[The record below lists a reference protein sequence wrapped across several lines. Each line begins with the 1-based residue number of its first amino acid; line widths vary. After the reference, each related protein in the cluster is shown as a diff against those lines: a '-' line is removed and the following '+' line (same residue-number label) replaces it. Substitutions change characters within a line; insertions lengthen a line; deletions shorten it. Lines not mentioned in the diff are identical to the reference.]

1 MWIIF
6 PGGNQVLLRLP
17 PDSTGRLPSG
27 HAWLVRLGLK
37 CPASLSTH
45 LESPLQMEP
54 PTEAERNLPL
64 CDAANWLTIC
74 NLFCLLYENISHILL
89 SEKPETIST
98 HFAQKYPFL
107 YMPHILWTYEILW
120 DIQKGKK
127 KKKLLIGV
135 VDGGSRLCGGSY
147 SPRPS
152 LESRSAE
159 NTFRFGT
166 CTPPLVY
173 KCTWGRDGFQ
183 IRLSMS
189 NQFIMRILL
198 CL

>member
-1 MWIIF
+1 MLQIDLPYATYSVYYMRIF
-6 PGGNQVLLRLP
+6 H
-17 PDSTGRLPSG
+17 TFY
-27 HAWLVRLGLK
+27 
-37 CPASLSTH
+37 
-45 LESPLQMEP
+45 SP
-54 PTEAERNLPL
+54 RNPRP
-64 CDAANWLTIC
+64 
-74 NLFCLLYENISHILL
+74 FQHILL
-89 SEKPETIST
+89 RNIPSYTCLTYYELMR
-98 HFAQKYPFL
+98 Y
-107 YMPHILWTYEILW
+107 YEIYR
-120 DIQKGKK
+120 KVKK